1 MLISKS
7 QYLSLFNVFFF
18 STKYFIIFGKGAD
31 QGHRGLART
40 KDHIL
45 YTPKGLEL
53 SDAGNTV
60 DRVAVQF
67 VIRQEKG
74 TFNRSFNILQASLKI
89 WVQHVKTI
97 PGNLLLTVSYC

>member
-1 MLISKS
+1 MLKIC
-7 QYLSLFNVFFF
+7 
-18 STKYFIIFGKGAD
+18 IIK
-31 QGHRGLART
+31 
-40 KDHIL
+40 

-53 SDAGNTV
+53 SDASNTV

-97 PGNLLLTVSYC
+97 PGNLLLTVKMIIQIEHFEENYGNKL

>member
-1 MLISKS
+1 MLKIC
-7 QYLSLFNVFFF
+7 
-18 STKYFIIFGKGAD
+18 IIK
-31 QGHRGLART
+31 
-40 KDHIL
+40 

-53 SDAGNTV
+53 SDASNSV

-97 PGNLLLTVSYC
+97 PGNLLLTVKMIIQIEHFEGNYGNKL